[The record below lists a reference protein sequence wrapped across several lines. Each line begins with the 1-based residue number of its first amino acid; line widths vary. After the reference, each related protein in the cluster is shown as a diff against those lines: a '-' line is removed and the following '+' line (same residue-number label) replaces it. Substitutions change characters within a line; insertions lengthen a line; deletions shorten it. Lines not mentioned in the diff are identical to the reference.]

1 MAVERAAKAVA
12 DGPVI
17 SRRRERMRQILVEAA
32 MRLFAR
38 QGVDATTIDEI
49 VETAGVA
56 KGTFY
61 NYFTDR
67 TEIAREV
74 ARTIRSEINDAVEEL
89 NEGIED
95 PAERISRGV
104 RLYMAMVVHDPVK
117 ARMLARIYNGGID
130 MHRGLNQHLLGDI
143 DEGLATGRIHAP
155 GRETVLHFVLGVATA
170 ALAALIYEGAPEEVA
185 RGKGYAQDM
194 TLLLLQGF
202 GLQPAEIDDILRRP
216 FEVSHLS
223 IFRGAQ

>member
-1 MAVERAAKAVA
+1 MAGERAAKPIA

-89 NEGIED
+89 NQGIED

-104 RLYMAMVVHDPVK
+104 RLYMTMVVRDPVK
-117 ARMLARIYNGGID
+117 AQMLARIYDGGID

-143 DEGLATGRIHAP
+143 DDGLAKGRIVAP
-155 GRETVLHFVLGVATA
+155 DREAVLHFVLGVATA
-170 ALAALIYEGAPEEVA
+170 ALSALIHGGAAEEVA
-185 RGKGYAQDM
+185 RGEGYARNM
-194 TLLLLQGF
+194 TVMLLQGF
-202 GLQPAEIDDILRRP
+202 GLSPSAIDDVLARP
-216 FEVSHLS
+216 FDVSHLAV
-223 IFRGAQ
+223 FRAPS

>member
-1 MAVERAAKAVA
+1 MAGERLVKTET

-74 ARTIRSEINDAVEEL
+74 ARTIRAEINDAVEEL
-89 NEGIED
+89 NQGIED

-104 RLYMAMVVHDPVK
+104 RLYMAMVVLEPVK
-117 ARMLARIYNGGID
+117 AQMLARIYDGGID

-143 DEGLATGRIHAP
+143 DDGLAKGRIAAP
-155 GRETVLHFVLGVATA
+155 DRETVLHFVLGVATA
-170 ALAALIYEGAPEEVA
+170 ALAALIHEGAPEEVA
-185 RGKGYAQDM
+185 RGEGYAGKM
-194 TLLLLQGF
+194 TVMLLQGF
-202 GLQPAEIDDILRRP
+202 GLSRAEIDGILKRP

-223 IFRGAQ
+223 VFRKPS

>member
-1 MAVERAAKAVA
+1 MAGERLVKAETG
-12 DGPVI
+12 GPVI

-67 TEIAREV
+67 VEIAREV
-74 ARTIRSEINDAVEEL
+74 ARTIRAEINDAVEEL
-89 NEGIED
+89 NQGIED

-104 RLYMAMVVHDPVK
+104 RLYMAMTVLEPVK
-117 ARMLARIYNGGID
+117 AQMLARIYDGGID
-130 MHRGLNQHLLGDI
+130 VHRGLNQHLLGDI
-143 DEGLATGRIHAP
+143 DDGLAKKRIAAP
-155 GRETVLHFVLGVATA
+155 DRETVLHFVLGVATA
-170 ALAALIYEGAPEEVA
+170 ALAALIHGGAPAEVVQ
-185 RGKGYAQDM
+185 GEGYARSM
-194 TLLLLQGF
+194 TVMLLQGF
-202 GLQPAEIDDILRRP
+202 GLSPAEIDNVLKRP
-216 FEVSHLS
+216 FDVSHLS
-223 IFRGAQ
+223 VFRKKP

>member
-1 MAVERAAKAVA
+1 M
-12 DGPVI
+12 I

-74 ARTIRSEINDAVEEL
+74 ARTIRAEINDAVEEL
-89 NEGIED
+89 NQGIED

-104 RLYMAMVVHDPVK
+104 RLYMAMVVLDPVK
-117 ARMLARIYNGGID
+117 AQMLSRIYDGGID

-143 DEGLATGRIHAP
+143 DDGLRKGRISAP
-155 GRETVLHFVLGVATA
+155 DRETVLHFVLGVATA
-170 ALAALIYEGAPEEVA
+170 ALAALIHEGAPEEVA
-185 RGKGYAQDM
+185 EGKGYARNM
-194 TLLLLQGF
+194 TVMLLQGF
-202 GLQPAEIDDILRRP
+202 GLPPAEIDDVVNRP
-216 FEVSHLS
+216 IDVSRLS
-223 IFRGAQ
+223 VFRKQS